1 MMPVFARDV
10 LGLDAEG
17 YGALVSAIGL
27 GAAAGAIGM
36 AANRWRG
43 SGGGAW

>member
-10 LGLDAEG
+10 LGLDADG
-17 YGALVSAIGL
+17 YGAIVSAVGL

-36 AANRWRG
+36 AAT
-43 SGGGAW
+43 GGADGGADGW